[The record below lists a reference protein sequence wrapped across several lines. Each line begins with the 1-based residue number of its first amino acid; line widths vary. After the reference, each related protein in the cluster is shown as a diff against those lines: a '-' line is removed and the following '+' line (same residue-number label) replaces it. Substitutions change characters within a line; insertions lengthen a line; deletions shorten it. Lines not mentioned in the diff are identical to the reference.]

1 MIQKMIFRLM
11 DEQKNEDNHK
21 NWCDLELDKSNT
33 SKADKTEKVSL
44 LTAKI
49 EAATATVQSLTED
62 ITKIADM
69 IATITSH
76 MEQATEIR
84 ETGKKENAISVKD
97 SEDAQ
102 TALADA
108 IAVLETFYKDTG
120 MVKKEAWEFM
130 QRGVTLPENPATWG
144 ASYTGTA
151 DPNSEGGIIALL
163 KGVATEFAKMEAD
176 TKAQEET
183 DQMEFE
189 EDMKLCKIEKARLVK
204 EAQMKDQEKSRLLDK

>member
-49 EAATATVQSLTED
+49 EAATATVQGLTED
-62 ITKIADM
+62 ITKNADM
-69 IATITSH
+69 IAAITSH
-76 MEQATEIR
+76 MEEATEIR

-120 MVKKEAWEFM
+120 MVKKEAWEFV
-130 QRGVTLPENPATWG
+130 QQPVKLSDEPATWG
-144 ASYTGTA
+144 SSYTGVA
-151 DPNSEGGIIALL
+151 DPKAQPDGIIEML
-163 KGVATEFAKMEAD
+163 KGVSSEFSKMEAD
-176 TKAQEET
+176 TNAQEET
-183 DQMEFE
+183 DQKEFE
-189 EDMKLCKIEKARLVK
+189 EDMKLCKIEKAR
-204 EAQMKDQEKSRLLDK
+204 